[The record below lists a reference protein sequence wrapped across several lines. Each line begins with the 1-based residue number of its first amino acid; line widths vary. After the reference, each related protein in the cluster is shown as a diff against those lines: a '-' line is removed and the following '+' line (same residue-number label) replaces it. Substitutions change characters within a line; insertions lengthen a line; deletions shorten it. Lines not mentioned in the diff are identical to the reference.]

1 MDYISIK
8 HGLKKI
14 WAPQET
20 IPENTFILFDYS
32 YEDITTAFDGDRIEM
47 IVNDGN
53 FATLRLL
60 RERGQWII
68 IESIERSTYN
78 KELKNRIE
86 HFSVK
91 VVDEN
96 SLNLFCEVL
105 ALNGEVPQKG
115 FNVEVAIYDSENS
128 IIYQTSLS
136 KYDGEFKGFEVFNFG
151 TIRLDIPV
159 DEISK
164 IRIYP
169 TR

>member
-1 MDYISIK
+1 
-8 HGLKKI
+8 
-14 WAPQET
+14 
-20 IPENTFILFDYS
+20 
-32 YEDITTAFDGDRIEM
+32 
-47 IVNDGN
+47 
-53 FATLRLL
+53 
-60 RERGQWII
+60 
-68 IESIERSTYN
+68 
-78 KELKNRIE
+78 
-86 HFSVK
+86 

>member
-1 MDYISIK
+1 MLAWRSCSIRSLWSLCEIDK
-8 HGLKKI
+8 HL
-14 WAPQET
+14 
-20 IPENTFILFDYS
+20 D
-32 YEDITTAFDGDRIEM
+32 
-47 IVNDGN
+47 
-53 FATLRLL
+53 
-60 RERGQWII
+60 
-68 IESIERSTYN
+68 
-78 KELKNRIE
+78 
-86 HFSVK
+86 
-91 VVDEN
+91 
-96 SLNLFCEVL
+96 VL

-159 DEISK
+159 DEISI